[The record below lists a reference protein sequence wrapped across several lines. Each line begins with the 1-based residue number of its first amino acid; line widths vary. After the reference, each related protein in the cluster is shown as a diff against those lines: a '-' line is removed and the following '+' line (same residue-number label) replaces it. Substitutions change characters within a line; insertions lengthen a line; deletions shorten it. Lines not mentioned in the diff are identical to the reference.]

1 MLDPACGSGNF
12 LYLALQALKDLEHL
26 VQIDAE
32 VLGFQRVFP
41 EIGPANVKG
50 IEINP
55 YAAALARVS
64 IWIGEI
70 QWMRRNGSL
79 EARDPILER
88 LDTIEGRDAI
98 LTPDGTEPDWPEV
111 DVVIGNPPFL
121 GEKRQLARLGPYYM
135 SRVRKTYAGR
145 VPASSDLVCYWFEKA
160 GRHIAS
166 GKATRAGLVAT
177 NSIRGGANR
186 RALQAATEA
195 HQIFEA
201 WSDEPWVID
210 GTAVRVSLVCFAH
223 ADDQSVSGA
232 RLDGEPVDEIH
243 TDLTARHGSSGVDL
257 TNVRRLPENAGVA
270 FMGDTKGGPFDVAG
284 DQAREWLRLPENP
297 NGRTNTD
304 VLKPWVN
311 GMDLTRRPAG
321 KWIVDFGLKMS
332 VSDAALY
339 EEPFRWV
346 KEHVWPASGAA
357 PGPSATSASGDPPVA
372 RLRMPPPATPR
383 ARARDGPA
391 SARPPPAAAAVGA
404 LGPPQVRE
412 AGFAIGGRV
421 RCGDG
426 RPLTDRGRRRRQPR
440 RLFADLTVP
449 VGFVR
454 RALHRPYT
462 STNRMHWCPSFTNS
476 LSLATPRTHR
486 SAHSRRTLR
495 ASSSRSASTLAKT
508 SDGRFDHR
516 SSRRSS
522 SGLRPLCFLALQAF
536 RRRGS
541 IGFYETEFQ
550 CFPSSPPPTE
560 PT

>member
-1 MLDPACGSGNF
+1 MINNGGSLPRGAAPPSSRTPGLAVSSPAVEAHQRCPDPLPLVPRLRRRG
-12 LYLALQALKDLEHL
+12 QAWPGDRP
-26 VQIDAE
+26 V
-32 VLGFQRVFP
+32 P
-41 EIGPANVKG
+41 
-50 IEINP
+50 
-55 YAAALARVS
+55 
-64 IWIGEI
+64 
-70 QWMRRNGSL
+70 SL
-79 EARDPILER
+79 EA
-88 LDTIEGRDAI
+88 
-98 LTPDGTEPDWPEV
+98 
-111 DVVIGNPPFL
+111 
-121 GEKRQLARLGPYYM
+121 Q
-135 SRVRKTYAGR
+135 
-145 VPASSDLVCYWFEKA
+145 
-160 GRHIAS
+160 
-166 GKATRAGLVAT
+166 
-177 NSIRGGANR
+177 
-186 RALQAATEA
+186 
-195 HQIFEA
+195 
-201 WSDEPWVID
+201 
-210 GTAVRVSLVCFAH
+210 
-223 ADDQSVSGA
+223 
-232 RLDGEPVDEIH
+232 
-243 TDLTARHGSSGVDL
+243 GS
-257 TNVRRLPENAGVA
+257 
-270 FMGDTKGGPFDVAG
+270 
-284 DQAREWLRLPENP
+284 
-297 NGRTNTD
+297 
-304 VLKPWVN
+304 
-311 GMDLTRRPAG
+311 
-321 KWIVDFGLKMS
+321 
-332 VSDAALY
+332 
-339 EEPFRWV
+339 
-346 KEHVWPASGAA
+346 PASGAA
-357 PGPSATSASGDPPVA
+357 PGPSATSASGIRRSPVFGCPRPRPHA
-372 RLRMPPPATPR
+372 VAPAT
-383 ARARDGPA
+383 A
-391 SARPPPAAAAVGA
+391 SQRQAPPAAAAVGA